1 MKKSL
6 WLKLLSKNVIDMQHE
21 MGDTYQRI
29 EKWSMKLHLFYF
41 LLILVSIVMLIR
53 IDNKVLSVV
62 PLGMVVLLR
71 SASMYDVKLQFK
83 TFSQRRHFEFLYFF
97 TLLVPHLSSARDSK
111 TGLYRVLTK
120 MEERL
125 KEEGEGESDGVLK
138 AGVNRL
144 ILEMTNNPGVLTP
157 FIDFARTCSGTE
169 IAEDVAVALFDFQ
182 QNSDDQQAITRL
194 KNKVNRALEKR
205 IGEIVDIKLR
215 RFNWYSE
222 RVVMAVF
229 VFLIGIIGTSI
240 YVRVVDT
247 FNLIKDLN

>member
-97 TLLVPHLSSARDSK
+97 TLPK
-111 TGLYRVLTK
+111 P
-120 MEERL
+120 
-125 KEEGEGESDGVLK
+125 
-138 AGVNRL
+138 
-144 ILEMTNNPGVLTP
+144 I
-157 FIDFARTCSGTE
+157 C
-169 IAEDVAVALFDFQ
+169 
-182 QNSDDQQAITRL
+182 TRQ
-194 KNKVNRALEKR
+194 RKR
-205 IGEIVDIKLR
+205 G
-215 RFNWYSE
+215 F
-222 RVVMAVF
+222 
-229 VFLIGIIGTSI
+229 T
-240 YVRVVDT
+240 
-247 FNLIKDLN
+247 